1 MIPVL
6 DEQFRS
12 RLELVK
18 HLILAET
25 NVKSLEYVTEQGVF
39 VKKIKPDFKL
49 LGKKL
54 GKHMKAAAAAFSNFT
69 QADISAMER
78 DGNFNLTLEG
88 ETINIERTEVEILV
102 DDLPG
107 MLVAID
113 GRFTV
118 ALDVTLNPELK
129 EEGLAR
135 ELINRIQNLRKDKEY
150 EVTDRIDVKIKS
162 HETLATA
169 VRNNF
174 NYICSETLA
183 STLELVNEILEK
195 EADTVEV
202 NDEIKTLIH
211 ITKHN

>member
-88 ETINIERTEVEILV
+88 DTINIERTEVEILV

>member
-1 MIPVL
+1 
-6 DEQFRS
+6 
-12 RLELVK
+12 LELVK
-18 HLILAET
+18 DLILAET
-25 NVKSLEYVTEQGVF
+25 NVKTLEYVTETGVF

-54 GKHMKAAAAAFSNFT
+54 GKHMKAAAAAFADFS
-69 QADISAMER
+69 QADIEEMER
-78 DGNFNLTLEG
+78 KGNFDLSLDG
-88 ETINIERTEVEILV
+88 ETINIERAEVEILV

-118 ALDVTLNPELK
+118 ALDVTLSPELK

-183 STLELVNEILEK
+183 TTLELVNDVLEK
-195 EADTVEV
+195 EAVTVEV
-202 NDEIKTLIH
+202 DDEIKTLIH